1 MLIDYFPGVLKKI
14 REMQEICQAEQPEFD
29 NIGREVDRVL
39 ANMLATTADEHGIAR
54 LEEELGI
61 VPIPGQK
68 LEERRA
74 MVLIR
79 MVKRNLSFREIVG
92 LMQKYS
98 PEINLMPDYAA
109 EELEVAIGDQVRD
122 TRSVYRM
129 LDDLIS
135 LNIFIYLSHE
145 DFMSLME
152 SEAFLEEMALETDA
166 EICNDAKLFH
176 ELEAGWETSVE
187 VAERFEDIAAVR
199 QHNLWHLDGSVVLDG
214 SRVLDAEEVTEE
226 L

>member
-1 MLIDYFPGVLKKI
+1 MLIDYYPSVVKKI
-14 REMQEICQAEQPEFD
+14 REMQAICQAEQPELD
-29 NIGREVDRVL
+29 NVGREVDRVL
-39 ANMLATTADEHGIAR
+39 ANMLATTAEEHGIAR
-54 LEEELGI
+54 FEEELGI
-61 VPIPGQK
+61 VPVPGQK

-74 MVLIR
+74 MVLVR
-79 MVKRNLSFREIVG
+79 MVKKNLSFREIVG

-98 PEINLMPDYAA
+98 KEINLMPDYAA

-145 DFMSLME
+145 DFMSPME
-152 SEAFLEEMALETDA
+152 SKAFLEEMAWEIDA
-166 EICNDAKLFH
+166 GTCNDVKLFDKS
-176 ELEAGWETSVE
+176 EADWETSIKTVE
-187 VAERFEDIAAVR
+187 SLGDVLAIK
-199 QHNLWHLDGSVVLDG
+199 QHNLWYLDGSVMLDG
-214 SRVLDAEEVTEE
+214 SRVLDAEEVIEE